1 MFKTCYFILSP
12 GLKLDFWATW
22 WWLTGWR
29 ERFRPSGVD
38 FYSQMAFSD
47 CKTELSLNLELKR
60 VKGNFIW
67 SLVLALIFTLISA
80 LTLSLKFILKLGQR
94 DSPLSFD
101 ENDVIFGHILQ
112 IFSILTSE
120 IMVLDYMSLLHLD
133 EISLHPVNHHYQ
145 VGELWDNS

>member
-1 MFKTCYFILSP
+1 
-12 GLKLDFWATW
+12 
-22 WWLTGWR
+22 
-29 ERFRPSGVD
+29 
-38 FYSQMAFSD
+38 MAFSD

-80 LTLSLKFILKLGQR
+80 LTLGLKFILKLGQR

-133 EISLHPVNHHYQ
+133 EISLHPVNHHQ
-145 VGELWDNS
+145 VAQKSSLRPGLRIK